1 MTDEVE
7 KGRVG
12 SSFEDFLK
20 DQGTYE
26 ATVDQAVK
34 RVLAFQLAQAMEA
47 QGITKVAMAKKL
59 KTSRSQLDR
68 VLDPT
73 NESVTLGL
81 LARAAQVVG
90 RKLHLEL
97 H

>member
-1 MTDEVE
+1 MTDVME

-20 DQGTYE
+20 DQGAYE
-26 ATVDQAVK
+26 TTVDQAVK
-34 RVLAFQLAQAMEA
+34 RVLAFQLAEVMAA

-59 KTSRSQLDR
+59 ETSRSQLDR
-68 VLDPT
+68 ILDPD
-73 NESVTLGL
+73 NDSVSLGL

-90 RKLHLEL
+90 RKLHIEL
-97 H
+97 K

>member
-1 MTDEVE
+1 MNEDVE

-34 RVLAFQLAQAMEA
+34 RVLAFQLRQAMDA
-47 QGITKVAMAKKL
+47 QGISKVDMAKRL
-59 KTSRSQLDR
+59 ETSRSQLDR
-68 VLDPT
+68 ILDPT
-73 NESVTLGL
+73 NESVSLGL

-90 RKLHLEL
+90 RTLRLEL
-97 H
+97 N

>member
-1 MTDEVE
+1 MTSNAE

-20 DQGTYE
+20 AEGNYE

-34 RVLAFQLAQAMEA
+34 RVLAYQLAEEMKA
-47 QGITKVAMAKKL
+47 QGISKVAMAKKL
-59 KTSRSQLDR
+59 ATSRSQLDR
-68 VLDPT
+68 ILDPN

-81 LARAAQVVG
+81 LARAAQIVG

-97 H
+97 Q

>member
-1 MTDEVE
+1 MTNDVE

-12 SSFEDFLK
+12 SSFDEFLQE
-20 DQGTYE
+20 QGTYE

-34 RVLAFQLAQAMEA
+34 RVLAFQLAQAMEV
-47 QGITKVAMAKKL
+47 QGITKVAMAKML
-59 KTSRSQLDR
+59 DTSRSQLDR
-68 VLDPT
+68 ILDPN

-97 H
+97 Q